1 MFLIVLLNIGVK
13 VFTLLWCTGLDKRV
27 QMQILEFALGKMVY
41 SPGIIY
47 KALGFSGVSF
57 GIVSEVVIL
66 IK

>member
-1 MFLIVLLNIGVK
+1 M
-13 VFTLLWCTGLDKRV
+13 